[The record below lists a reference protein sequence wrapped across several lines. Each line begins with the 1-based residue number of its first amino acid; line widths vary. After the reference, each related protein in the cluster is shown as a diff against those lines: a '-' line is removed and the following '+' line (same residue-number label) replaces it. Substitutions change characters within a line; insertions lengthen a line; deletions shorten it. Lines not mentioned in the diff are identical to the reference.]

1 MYAIFTIPTIPTR
14 TLLSRFPE
22 HFKVIQEEV
31 HVVLLLCP
39 ESLYVYITKS
49 ESTLALE
56 ALAFV

>member
-1 MYAIFTIPTIPTR
+1 MGIMNIII
-14 TLLSRFPE
+14 SRFPE

>member
-1 MYAIFTIPTIPTR
+1 M
-14 TLLSRFPE
+14 
-22 HFKVIQEEV
+22 
-31 HVVLLLCP
+31 VLLLCP